1 MGKKID
7 VLGELHGLL
16 LLLGAISLLFG
27 MADLAIAPEFANM
40 FLLLAGIELAMAF
53 CVHIFSVRKMEKE
66 KKS

>member
-7 VLGELHGLL
+7 VLGELHGL

-27 MADLAIAPEFANM
+27 MADLAIVPEFANM